1 MEGKIGW
8 LIIYNIRLSAC
19 EEHMRNCQMSTITR
33 HTFTYQLET
42 IIATPWCI
50 HRNGLLLQIELSGC
64 EGYVKCA
71 QGADVSLTYC
81 LATSIW
87 TIAPKAI
94 SGSKTRGTSLGTTV
108 WPHVQVLR
116 SFSSF
121 YANSMIWALFCSLE
135 QKTKTTTKKSNKTKQ
150 TKQKMRKSNLLKCYT
165 TGVKGRK
172 QNKKKKRNKN
182 CSWFQ
187 PIHS

>member
-1 MEGKIGW
+1 
-8 LIIYNIRLSAC
+8 
-19 EEHMRNCQMSTITR
+19 MSTITR

-50 HRNGLLLQIELSGC
+50 HRNGLFLQIELSAF
-64 EGYVKCA
+64 EGYVRCA

-81 LATSIW
+81 LVTSVW

-94 SGSKTRGTSLGTTV
+94 SGSKPRGTSLGTTV

-135 QKTKTTTKKSNKTKQ
+135 QKTKTTTKKQTKQNKQNRRCAKVTYWNVTQQELKAESKTKQNKTKQ
-150 TKQKMRKSNLLKCYT
+150 KL
-165 TGVKGRK
+165 
-172 QNKKKKRNKN
+172 
-182 CSWFQ
+182 
-187 PIHS
+187 

>member
-64 EGYVKCA
+64 EGYVRCA

-94 SGSKTRGTSLGTTV
+94 SGSKTRGTSLGTSI

-121 YANSMIWALFCSLE
+121 YANSMIWAQQ
-135 QKTKTTTKKSNKTKQ
+135 QKKTNKTKQ
-150 TKQKMRKSNLLKCYT
+150 TKQKMHKSNLLKCYT
-165 TGVKGRK
+165 TEVKGRK
-172 QNKKKKRNKN
+172 QNKKTEQKL
-182 CSWFQ
+182 
-187 PIHS
+187 

>member
-1 MEGKIGW
+1 MEGKIAW

-64 EGYVKCA
+64 EGYVRCA

-94 SGSKTRGTSLGTTV
+94 SGSKTRGTSLDTTV

-121 YANSMIWALFCSLE
+121 FFAISTICALFCSLE
-135 QKTKTTTKKSNKTKQ
+135 QNTKTTTKKQTKQNKQNRRCAKVTYWNVTRQELKAESKTKQ
-150 TKQKMRKSNLLKCYT
+150 
-165 TGVKGRK
+165 
-172 QNKKKKRNKN
+172 NKN

-187 PIHS
+187 IIHS